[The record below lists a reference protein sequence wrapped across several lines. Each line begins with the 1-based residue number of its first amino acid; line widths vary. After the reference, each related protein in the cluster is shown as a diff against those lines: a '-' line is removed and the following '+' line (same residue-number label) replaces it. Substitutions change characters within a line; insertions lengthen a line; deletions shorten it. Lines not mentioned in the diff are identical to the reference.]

1 LCKISHLLD
10 LNYFMEFKRQVQ
22 PALIEWKNNARRK
35 PLVLQGARQVGK
47 THLLKNLGRTAFTD
61 TAYFN
66 FETQPNLKEFFENT
80 KEVKRIIRNLSLI
93 HGKEINPKNTL
104 IIFDEIQECNHA
116 LNSLK
121 YFCEETP
128 EYAVASAGFLLGIT
142 LGKNK
147 SFPVGKVDFL
157 HVLPLSFTE
166 FLAQANSSLA
176 DYLKGIDT
184 TEKIPAIFFN
194 QLLDYF
200 NSYFISGGMPEAAAT
215 LLENQDMVSTQ
226 KVLDNI
232 LMAYRLDFSKH
243 TPSKDIA
250 RINYVWNSIPTH
262 LSRENKKFLY
272 QALKPGARAREYEDA
287 LHWLVQA
294 GLVSKVYRC
303 NKPNLPLSA
312 YDDLSA
318 FKLYLVDIGLLRV
331 LSGLDASIFS
341 EKNKIFSE
349 FKGALTENYIL
360 QSLLTQ
366 FSGVPRYWTS
376 GGQAEVDF
384 LFQYKNRIIPCE
396 VKSSENTKSRSLT
409 VYAQKYKPA
418 TRIRYSLLNLSM
430 EGDLLNIPLFLADQ
444 TKNILD
450 KL

>member
-1 LCKISHLLD
+1 
-10 LNYFMEFKRQVQ
+10 
-22 PALIEWKNNARRK
+22 
-35 PLVLQGARQVGK
+35 
-47 THLLKNLGRTAFTD
+47 
-61 TAYFN
+61 
-66 FETQPNLKEFFENT
+66 
-80 KEVKRIIRNLSLI
+80 
-93 HGKEINPKNTL
+93 
-104 IIFDEIQECNHA
+104 
-116 LNSLK
+116 
-121 YFCEETP
+121 
-128 EYAVASAGFLLGIT
+128 
-142 LGKNK
+142 
-147 SFPVGKVDFL
+147 
-157 HVLPLSFTE
+157 
-166 FLAQANSSLA
+166 
-176 DYLKGIDT
+176 
-184 TEKIPAIFFN
+184 
-194 QLLDYF
+194 
-200 NSYFISGGMPEAAAT
+200 
-215 LLENQDMVSTQ
+215 
-226 KVLDNI
+226 
-232 LMAYRLDFSKH
+232 
-243 TPSKDIA
+243 
-250 RINYVWNSIPTH
+250 
-262 LSRENKKFLY
+262 NKKFLY

-366 FSGVPRYWTS
+366 FSGIPRYWTS
-376 GGQAEVDF
+376 DGQAEVDF

-396 VKSSENTKSRSLT
+396 VKSSENIKSRSLT

-418 TRIRYSLLNLSM
+418 IRIRYSLLNLSM
-430 EGDLLNIPLFLADQ
+430 EGDLLNIPLFLADR